1 MGWLSSAWHSTTSGI
16 SKAAHV
22 VANVTAPITKPVVA
36 GANALAHTAEAAVNK
51 VEAVAVKVEKAGE
64 SVADHVLADARAIE
78 NTLKQGVVAV
88 GNTAQGIG
96 SAAQGIGQGLGSGAK
111 GLGDSLSSLG
121 SYLPWLIGAAV
132 VGSLAYAANQAG
144 MFKRGKRSA

>member
-36 GANALAHTAEAAVNK
+36 GANALAHTAEAAVQK

-64 SVADHVLADARAIE
+64 SVADHVLADARAVE
-78 NTLKQGVVAV
+78 NSLKQGVVAV
-88 GNTAQGIG
+88 GNTAQGVG
-96 SAAQGIGQGLGSGAK
+96 NAAQGIGSGLGGLGKSLS
-111 GLGDSLSSLG
+111 GLGD
-121 SYLPWLIGAAV
+121 YLPWIIGAAV
-132 VGSLAYAANQAG
+132 LGSVAYAANQAG
-144 MFKRGKRSA
+144 MFKRGKRM